1 MAGKR
6 GRAWRIKVFCFFSS
20 EKKTFRTVSLW
31 RDLGVRVASA
41 LVLAPLSLLAIWWGG
56 LLWGAWLTV
65 LTLGMGAEWSGL
77 CGLRAR
83 SAEGAAVLGVLLMAG
98 VNTAFRAPVV
108 GAIYLLAGSCLL
120 ALLSRRAALG
130 IGILYIGP
138 AYLALYVMRTEPAG
152 LRNVLFV
159 MAVVWA
165 GDIGAYLFGRLV
177 GGPRLAPKISPGKTW
192 AGAIGGTAAA
202 VLAGAGA
209 GFENPAHAAMLA
221 LPLTLVAQAGDLL
234 ESAIKR
240 HFGAKDSGWIIPG
253 HGGLLD
259 RLDGVLAAAP
269 VAMAWSLIT
278 GPHAMMWH

>member
-1 MAGKR
+1 
-6 GRAWRIKVFCFFSS
+6 V
-20 EKKTFRTVSLW
+20 W
-31 RDLGVRVASA
+31 RDLGVRVVSA
-41 LVLAPLSLLAIWWGG
+41 LVLAPISLLAIWWGG
-56 LLWGAWLTV
+56 LPWGAWLTV

-83 SAEGAAVLGVLLMAG
+83 SAYGAAVPAALLASGLATAFLAPLPGALVLLGCGCLVAISSHRFALGV
-98 VNTAFRAPVV
+98 
-108 GAIYLLAGSCLL
+108 
-120 ALLSRRAALG
+120 
-130 IGILYIGP
+130 GILYIGP
-138 AYLALYVMRTEPAG
+138 AYLALYLMRAEPAG

-177 GGPRLAPKISPGKTW
+177 GGPRLAPRISPGKTW
-192 AGAIGGTAAA
+192 SGAIGGTLAAI
-202 VLAGAGA
+202 LAGAAA
-209 GFENPAHAAMLA
+209 GYEHPLRAAALA
-221 LPLTLVAQAGDLL
+221 LPLSLVAQAGDLL

-259 RLDGVLAAAP
+259 RLDGVLAASPLALL
-269 VAMAWSLIT
+269 WSFIA

>member
-1 MAGKR
+1 
-6 GRAWRIKVFCFFSS
+6 V
-20 EKKTFRTVSLW
+20 W

-41 LVLAPLSLLAIWWGG
+41 LVIGPVSLLAIWWGG
-56 LLWGAWLTV
+56 LSWGAWLTV

-83 SAEGAAVLGVLLMAG
+83 SGAGAAVPGALLAAG
-98 VNTAFRAPVV
+98 LATAFLSPVA
-108 GAIYLLAGSCLL
+108 GAIVLLAGTGLL
-120 ALLSRRAALG
+120 VVMSRRPGLG

-138 AYLALYVMRTEPAG
+138 AYLALYLMRNQPAG

-192 AGAIGGTAAA
+192 AGAIGGTLAA
-202 VLAGAGA
+202 VLAGAAA
-209 GFENPAHAAMLA
+209 GYEAPLHAAILA
-221 LPLTLVAQAGDLL
+221 FILSLVAQAGDLL
-234 ESAIKR
+234 ESAVKR

-259 RLDGVLAAAP
+259 RLDGVLAASP
-269 VAMAWSLIT
+269 VALLWSFAT